1 MSKMENRLVR
11 PLLAA
16 LVLLLP
22 AMVLADDTDLFK
34 LDNVSAPARIM
45 LVVDTS
51 GSMARPEGNT
61 TASPFYRGDCQ
72 GQDSYIERGV
82 VRTIDNASR
91 KICVVRNILLNFLD
105 PALGDAESVWPNNFE
120 VGLAGYSEQGAVIIE
135 PMAPLGSINVPGSK
149 RNQLISA
156 VNALRATGR
165 TPLVGS
171 YLEVAEYLTGGKA
184 VTRAS
189 GETDPEVWAATNLYR
204 GVDLGPQCGNTN
216 NHLVFLTDGVSTC
229 EKGSHFTA
237 RELEDFGC
245 PDYSGDLVIG
255 DLGTRVNEFVT
266 GVAGQYHESCSAMV
280 YSDYEDTGSPYE
292 SYWGCLGLVSSTLG
306 ENEQTENGRQVDAGV
321 KTHVIAYDMDGAS
334 SDTTNG
340 METWATVSGGKYLFA
355 RTGMDLAEAF
365 EQISSEVVMPGS
377 FIVASGGVGV
387 SQLNS
392 FTHLD
397 ELYFSM
403 FTPSSKPF
411 WYGNL
416 KKYFFN
422 FSTEGELEVY
432 TNPGKS
438 TLAVSDGVFLPDVK
452 SYWSNENNIPDAFG
466 GVDGDVAHVG
476 GAASQIEAPAD
487 RNLVVYYGDT
497 RYELKPDNAGA
508 SGEDIDNLKARLLA
522 EYATFFADP
531 EDADAETIANYGS
544 DVLSPMLA
552 WLSGEDVNN
561 EWGHFIQD
569 PTSDDHSADP
579 EDERAA
585 GYKGVRTLYGAPLHS
600 SPVLVNYRSRDDDGN
615 PLSEPENVVFV
626 STNDGKLYA
635 VDASNGSEKGKEKLA
650 YVPEAMLKRTS
661 LADPSPVERMFQA
674 TKPDA
679 GDGSLIYGMDSTWT
693 VWRQDVNGNGNID
706 EDTQDFVLLYGGMR
720 RGGRNYYILDAT
732 DVEAS
737 SSLEQLAVIK
747 GGEGKFLNNGQ
758 SWSEPKLAIINY
770 RGTPTA
776 VFIIGGGYDTVYDS
790 GRPQTLPAKGAQ
802 IYIVSARTF
811 LERDGGARHEAG
823 EVLWWASS
831 DSILGDETHV
841 QIAAL
846 EYSIPSSVKT
856 VDIDADGYLDFFYVG
871 DMGGQIH
878 RFDVNNSNTGAA
890 NLISN
895 TADTVIAQLGVAGA
909 DSVSQDMDRRF
920 FYPPS
925 IAKMRCPRGFCMS
938 LAIGSGWRSNPTDV
952 SVTEKFYFLMDYEPF
967 TPGQNEPVIT
977 ETATTEAGGSVT
989 VIQAL
994 TKTDDAES
1002 ITAASNDAGIKGY
1015 SLELGGTGYD
1025 AEKLLGAPLI
1035 VGGSAYF
1042 STYYR
1047 PPEMPDTDT
1056 CQVGEGASAVYQFTP
1071 GDSKALQLADGLSQN
1086 VAGSIQSLI
1095 TELPIADGGGE
1106 DPDNPAPPGLQGG
1119 IVSGTGSVGPAP
1131 LQLNHIRKTR
1141 WQQIE

>member
-1 MSKMENRLVR
+1 MENLLIR
-11 PLLAA
+11 PLLA
-16 LVLLLP
+16 VLALLP
-22 AMVLADDTDLFK
+22 ATVLADDTDLFK
-34 LDNVSAPARIM
+34 LDVSAPARIM

-51 GSMARPEGNT
+51 ASMARPEGNNDVVQ
-61 TASPFYRGDCQ
+61 FYAGDCT
-72 GQDSYIERGV
+72 GQDRYFKDGEWVSF
-82 VRTIDNASR
+82 DNASR
-91 KICVVRNILLNFLD
+91 KICVVKDILLRFLD
-105 PALGDAESVWPNNFE
+105 PDLGDPESVWPNNFE
-120 VGLAGYSEQGAVIIE
+120 VGLARYAQQGAAIVE
-135 PMAPLGSINVPGSK
+135 PIDRLGSIDNPNSK
-149 RNQLISA
+149 RRQLIGAIRS
-156 VNALRATGR
+156 LRASGR

-171 YLEVAEYLTGGKA
+171 YLEVAEYLTGGQA
-184 VTRAS
+184 VTRDS
-189 GETDPEVWAATNLYR
+189 GATDSEVWESTNQYK
-204 GVDLGPQCGNTN
+204 GVDLGPQCGNLN
-216 NHLVFLTDGVSTC
+216 NHLVFLTDGASTC
-229 EKGSHFTA
+229 EKGSNFTES
-237 RELEDFGC
+237 ELDDFNC
-245 PDYSGDLVIG
+245 PDGSADLVIG
-255 DLGTRVNEFVT
+255 DIGTRVNQFVT
-266 GVAGQYHESCSAMV
+266 GVAGQYDEETCSAMT
-280 YSDYEDTGSPYE
+280 YSEYEEEGTPYKT
-292 SYWGCLGLVSSTLG
+292 YWGCLSQVSEKLSD
-306 ENEQTENGRQVDAGV
+306 NKQTENGRQVDASV
-321 KTHVIAYDMDGAS
+321 KTHVIAYDMGGAS
-334 SDTTNG
+334 TDTKNG
-340 METWATVSGGKYLFA
+340 MEAWAVAGGGLYRDA
-355 RTGMDLAEAF
+355 STGDEVAEAF
-365 EQISSEVVMPGS
+365 EQINGEVVMPGT

-422 FSTEGELEVY
+422 FSTEGELKVY

-438 TLAVSDGVFLPDVK
+438 TLAVSDGVFLPDVN
-452 SYWSNENNIPDAFG
+452 SFWSNENNIPDAFG

-476 GAASQIEAPAD
+476 GAASQIEDSTD

-497 RYELKPDNAGA
+497 DYELKPDNADA

-531 EDADAETIANYGS
+531 EGADATAIANYGS

-569 PTSDDHSADP
+569 PTSADDSTDP

-600 SPVLVNYRSRDDDGN
+600 SPVLVNYRSRDADGN

-674 TKPDA
+674 TKPGA

-732 DVEAS
+732 DVEES

-790 GRPQTLPAKGAQ
+790 GRPETLPAKGAQ

-895 TADTVIAQLGVAGA
+895 TADTVIAQLGVAGV

-989 VIQAL
+989 VVQAL

-1095 TELPIADGGGE
+1095 TELPVADGGGE
-1106 DPDNPAPPGLQGG
+1106 DPDNPVPPGLQGG